1 MRREMNRVLR
11 REKSMGS
18 KLRVRS
24 TEKRFPPLEIKQR
37 ERERERDSIERDDV
51 FCFVIRFFFFF
62 F

>member
-11 REKSMGS
+11 REKSMGL

-24 TEKRFPPLEIKQR
+24 TEKRFPPLEIKQ
-37 ERERERDSIERDDV
+37 RERDSIERDDV

-62 F
+62 FNGW